1 MMWLCGEDMSAGA
14 SNVARTE
21 EWKRAKGQISWA
33 MTEAQKIVGKRVKIG
48 TVWPLFELTHDPLE
62 RPMKVIRAFFRPI
75 ISEAL
80 NRKRQRCKLDN
91 TEDVYMIDRL
101 VEATDGR
108 PSALFF

>member
-1 MMWLCGEDMSAGA
+1 
-14 SNVARTE
+14 
-21 EWKRAKGQISWA
+21 
-33 MTEAQKIVGKRVKIG
+33 
-48 TVWPLFELTHDPLE
+48 
-62 RPMKVIRAFFRPI
+62 MKVIRAFFRPI

-91 TEDVYMIDRL
+91 TEDVYIIDRL